1 MSAVLDYANIV
12 PKEEGFVRI
21 NWKDIKPRSIITF
34 LAEIAT
40 ILSLLLAWKM
50 YKNSQKPS
58 SPEQANNPILIVF
71 IIVNIAMFIF
81 ISVTIIRMLFS
92 HIKETQYRL
101 LKKFEIFSNST
112 STYLFNLRQQNEKEY
127 LSLIERTKK
136 AVKNLDDNKAFD
148 EDIYYMLLYALFHAA
163 DGSINVVSVL
173 DDNEWVDTPEEDE
186 FLRVN
191 LALVEKKIH
200 LNRVFIVDENEVDL
214 KLNNKSIQSFVEADH
229 TYIHLFVVFRNKLSR
244 SLINNIGSGFIEFYN
259 FMVACDIFADNEI
272 RGTLKTD
279 LKEVELY
286 NKIYMQLTEFY
297 QPLNQEFIQK
307 YFPKQP

>member
-1 MSAVLDYANIV
+1 
-12 PKEEGFVRI
+12 
-21 NWKDIKPRSIITF
+21 
-34 LAEIAT
+34 
-40 ILSLLLAWKM
+40 M
-50 YKNSQKPS
+50 YKDSQNPS
-58 SPEQANNPILIVF
+58 TPEQGINPILIVF
-71 IIVNIAMFIF
+71 IIVNTAMFIF
-81 ISVTIIRMLFS
+81 LSVTIIRMLFS
-92 HIKETQYRL
+92 HIKETQHRL
-101 LKKFEIFSNST
+101 LKKFENFSNST
-112 STYLFNLRQQNEKEY
+112 STYLFNLKQKNEKEY

-148 EDIYYMLLYALFHAA
+148 EDIYYMLLYTLFHAA

-200 LNRVFIVDENEVDL
+200 LNRIFVVDENEVAS

-297 QPLNQEFIQK
+297 QPLNQDFIQK